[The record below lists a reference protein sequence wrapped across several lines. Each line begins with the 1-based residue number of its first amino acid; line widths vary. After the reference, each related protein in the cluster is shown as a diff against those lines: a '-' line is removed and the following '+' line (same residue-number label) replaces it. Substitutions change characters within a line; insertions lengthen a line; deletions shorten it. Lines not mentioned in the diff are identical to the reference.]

1 LKIEINATAR
11 SVQGKGASRRMRRE
25 GKVPGILYGAGKDA
39 QTIELDHNELFH
51 KLKLEAFHASILD
64 MKLDGQK
71 TQVLLRDTQWH
82 PFRQQ
87 VAHID
92 FQRVAA
98 DQKIHMKVPLHFKNG
113 EVSPGVKLAGG
124 LVNHVMNEIDITCL
138 PGDLPEFIEVDLS
151 NLQAGHSIHVSEV
164 TMPKGVA
171 LTNRL
176 RMDDPPVATIVI
188 PKVVTEE
195 EEAAAAA
202 VAPAAGEVPTT
213 AQAAAPKEGEA
224 AAGDKAGGKDKAA
237 GDKGGGKDK
246 KDKK

>member
-1 LKIEINATAR
+1 VKIEIKATAR
-11 SVQGKGASRRMRRE
+11 SVQGKGASRRLRRA
-25 GKVPGILYGAGKDA
+25 GRVPGILYGAAQSA

-51 KLKLEAFHASILD
+51 KLKMEAFHASILD
-64 MKLDGQK
+64 MQLDGQK
-71 TQVLLRDTQWH
+71 LQVLLRDTQWH

-98 DQKIHMKVPLHFKNG
+98 DQKIHMKVPLHFKNA
-113 EVSPGVKLAGG
+113 EVSPGVKTAGG
-124 LVNHVMNEIDITCL
+124 VVNHVMNEVDIVCL
-138 PGDLPEFIEVDLS
+138 PADLPEYVEVDLV

-164 TMPKGVA
+164 TLPKGVA

-176 RMDDPPVATIVI
+176 KMDDPPVATIVI

-202 VAPAAGEVPTT
+202 AAPAAAEVPTT
-213 AQAAAPKEGEA
+213 AQGAPKEGEA
-224 AAGDKAGGKDKAA
+224 AAAGDKDK
-237 GDKGGGKDK
+237 DKGGGKDK
-246 KDKK
+246 KEKK